1 MDMNQYNTNA
11 YDTSKVSPEWTY
23 GNLTEARKQ
32 YVDMII
38 EHAEAHSLSTSESTF
53 SRQQLKLISLSF
65 KDNDDV
71 PNWIVK
77 DHDRRATLGVY
88 FVPEVAE
95 KATGESPLNSLLKTN
110 TVDVDDFD
118 DSYEDI
124 NVEDMVAEL
133 ESVPANTSVS
143 THDYHDDTDIF

>member
-1 MDMNQYNTNA
+1 MNQYNTNA
-11 YDTSKVSPEWTY
+11 YDTSKVSPDWTY
-23 GNLTEARKQ
+23 DNLTSARKQ

-38 EHAEAHSLSTSESTF
+38 EHAKTHNIDSSESTF

-95 KATGESPLNSLLKTN
+95 KATGESPLNGLLKTN

-133 ESVPANTSVS
+133 ESVPA
-143 THDYHDDTDIF
+143 DTDNDFDYLDSNSI